1 MSTPLISRKKRNVW
15 CAVSIALAVVAIV
28 LAVLFFN
35 SRAALGNTE
44 QSLADANRTL
54 TATQSELDST
64 KDTLSAT
71 QSELDSTKGTL
82 TATQS
87 ELDSTKDVLSATQ
100 SELDS
105 TKGTLS
111 ATQSELDSTKDTL
124 SATQSELD
132 STKDT
137 LSATQ
142 SELDSTKDTLT
153 ATQSELDST
162 KGTLSATQSELDST
176 KDTLSA
182 TQSELDSTKDT
193 LSATQ
198 SELDSTKDTL
208 SATQSELTAVKEELR
223 AAQENAAGAVP
234 AAMDTTPVKIGSYE
248 IDIKS
253 GWKSYEPSKEGYE
266 YYHYGSGATFLMLG
280 AYPVEDMPSSSIL
293 QRAMLKQV
301 LASVSSGIL
310 SSGNSLSDD
319 DYISLDNDRGTGI
332 YCVAPMLGHDVVI
345 WTYYSADA
353 PTEILC
359 AIYADFNDIGDGVDL
374 LTVIARSAHTA
385 ASAAPTASAAPAQ
398 SSDSYTIDY
407 KTAADF
413 EAALN
418 SGKNVVG
425 KVVRFSIHAVHPDS
439 ALGFNCWAGEHLN
452 FISDAPFDVKAGDIL
467 TVRITKFNTILGS
480 WELHYELLNQE

>member
-1 MSTPLISRKKRNVW
+1 MPFFSST
-15 CAVSIALAVVAIV
+15 
-28 LAVLFFN
+28 
-35 SRAALGNTE
+35 AALRWGNTE

-54 TATQSELDST
+54 TTTQSELDST

-87 ELDSTKDVLSATQ
+87 EL
-100 SELDS
+100 
-105 TKGTLS
+105 
-111 ATQSELDSTKDTL
+111 
-124 SATQSELD
+124 
-132 STKDT
+132 
-137 LSATQ
+137 
-142 SELDSTKDTLT
+142 
-153 ATQSELDST
+153 
-162 KGTLSATQSELDST
+162 
-176 KDTLSA
+176 
-182 TQSELDSTKDT
+182 
-193 LSATQ
+193 
-198 SELDSTKDTL
+198 
-208 SATQSELTAVKEELR
+208 TAVKEELR
-223 AAQENAAGAVP
+223 AAQENSAGAIP

-266 YYHYGSGATFLMLG
+266 YYRYGSGATFLMLG

-359 AIYADFNDIGDGVDL
+359 AIYADFNDLGDGVDL
-374 LTVIARSAHTA
+374 LTVIARSAHT
-385 ASAAPTASAAPAQ
+385 TASAAPAQ

-407 KTAADF
+407 KTAAAF

-480 WELHYELLNQE
+480 WELHYELLN

>member
-15 CAVSIALAVVAIV
+15 GAVSIALAVVVIV

-54 TATQSELDST
+54 
-64 KDTLSAT
+64 
-71 QSELDSTKGTL
+71 
-82 TATQS
+82 
-87 ELDSTKDVLSATQ
+87 
-100 SELDS
+100 
-105 TKGTLS
+105 
-111 ATQSELDSTKDTL
+111 
-124 SATQSELD
+124 
-132 STKDT
+132 
-137 LSATQ
+137 SATQ

-153 ATQSELDST
+153 
-162 KGTLSATQSELDST
+162 
-176 KDTLSA
+176 A

-223 AAQENAAGAVP
+223 AAQENAAGNVP

-266 YYHYGSGATFLMLG
+266 YYRYGSGATFLMLG

-385 ASAAPTASAAPAQ
+385 ASTVPAASAAPATSAAPTASAAPAQ

-480 WELHYELLNQE
+480 WELHYELLKQE